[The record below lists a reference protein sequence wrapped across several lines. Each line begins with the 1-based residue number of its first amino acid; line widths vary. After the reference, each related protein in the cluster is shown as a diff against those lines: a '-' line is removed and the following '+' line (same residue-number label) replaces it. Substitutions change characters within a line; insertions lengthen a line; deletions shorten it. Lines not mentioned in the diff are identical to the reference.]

1 MGTTASAQPHPA
13 PPGKQVPPLAALPR
27 VPGAER
33 VKYTRVIEALERL
46 AADGT
51 IAAGQRLPPHRSLAR
66 QLGVT
71 IATLTRAMADLTR
84 RGVLVTRSGS
94 GTFVASSAAPASV
107 AADGIADLRLCL
119 PPTGPVDAVL
129 GDALTAAARIPSLFG
144 YEPLGGDA
152 ASRQAG
158 ADWLRLRGLS
168 PTADAVQVVQGAH
181 EGMLAALQAVT
192 RPGDR
197 VLCERLHYTGLR
209 RMAALLQIELIGVPV
224 DAMGI
229 DTEAFAR
236 LCRDAKPR
244 AAVLTPVTQNPT
256 TATMSPAQRQAVIAA
271 ARAADLVIIEDDI
284 NGHLSGIDET
294 PLALLDPDRVILV
307 TSLSKSIAPGLR
319 VGYVLA
325 PVRLRDAV
333 ESALYA
339 LGWIGSGLHGTV
351 AKRLIADGGAA
362 ACLRA
367 QRNEAMVRVRL
378 ARQHLGSAVM
388 VGDGGEAGLRPIY
401 HAWLPMPPGRRAEE
415 FTAELLTR
423 QVLVAPAYS
432 FLQDDSLPPEAVR
445 LSLGGESRAL
455 LGSALQRIATVLA
468 QRGPGLGAVV

>member
-1 MGTTASAQPHPA
+1 MEMPAPARPRRDPPRKPA
-13 PPGKQVPPLAALPR
+13 PPASLAR

-33 VKYTRVIEALERL
+33 VKYTKVIEALEQL
-46 AADGT
+46 ATGGT

-94 GTFVASSAAPASV
+94 GTFVASASAATSV
-107 AADGIADLRLCL
+107 MPDGIADLRLCL
-119 PPTGPVDAVL
+119 PPTGPVEAVL
-129 GDALTAAARIPSLFG
+129 GDTLTAVARIPSLFG
-144 YEPLGGDA
+144 YEALGGDA
-152 ASRQAG
+152 AARQAG

-168 PTADAVQVVQGAH
+168 PTADAVLVVQGAH

-209 RMAALLQIELIGVPV
+209 RMAALLQIELIGVPI
-224 DAMGI
+224 DAEGL

-236 LCRDAKPR
+236 LCREVRPR

-256 TATMSPAQRQAVIAA
+256 TATMSPGQRQAVIAA
-271 ARAADLVIIEDDI
+271 ARAADLVLIEDDI
-284 NGHLSGIDET
+284 NGHLSSIDET
-294 PLALLDPDRVILV
+294 PLALLAPERVILV

-325 PVRLRDAV
+325 PARLRDAV
-333 ESALYA
+333 ESALYT
-339 LGWIGSGLHGTV
+339 LGWIGSGLHGAV

-367 QRNEAMVRVRL
+367 QRTEAMARVRL
-378 ARQHLGSAVM
+378 ARLHLGHAVV
-388 VGDGGEAGLRPIY
+388 VGDGAQAALRPLY

-415 FTAELLTR
+415 FAAELMTR
-423 QVLVAPAYS
+423 QVLVAPAYG
-432 FLQDDSLPPEAVR
+432 FMQDDSQPPEAVR

-455 LGSALQRIATVLA
+455 LTSALQRIATVLA

>member
-1 MGTTASAQPHPA
+1 METTATPQA
-13 PPGKQVPPLAALPR
+13 PPLAALPR

-46 AADGT
+46 ATDGN

-71 IATLTRAMADLTR
+71 IATLTRAMAELTR

-94 GTFVASSAAPASV
+94 GTFVARPSAPAS
-107 AADGIADLRLCL
+107 APADGIADLRLCL
-119 PPTGPVDAVL
+119 PPTGPVETVL
-129 GDALTAAARIPSLFG
+129 GDALTAVARQPSLFG

-152 ASRQAG
+152 AARQAG
-158 ADWLRLRGLS
+158 ADWLRLRGLA
-168 PTADAVQVVQGAH
+168 PAADAVLVVQGAH

-209 RMAALLQIELIGVPV
+209 RMAALLQIELVGVPV
-224 DAMGI
+224 DAAGI
-229 DTEAFAR
+229 DTDAFAR
-236 LCRDAKPR
+236 LCRDAGPR
-244 AAVLTPVTQNPT
+244 AAVLTPVTHNPT

-271 ARAADLVIIEDDI
+271 ARAADLVIVEDDI
-284 NGHLSGIDET
+284 NGHLSGIEET

-319 VGYVLA
+319 VGHVLA
-325 PVRLRDAV
+325 PARLRDAV
-333 ESALYA
+333 EGALHA
-339 LGWIGSGLHGTV
+339 LGWIGSGLHGVV
-351 AKRLIADGGAA
+351 ARRLIADGGAA

-367 QRNEAMVRVRL
+367 QRAEAMARVRL
-378 ARQHLGSAVM
+378 ARQHLGPAVM
-388 VGDGGEAGLRPIY
+388 VGDGAETGPRPLY

-415 FTAELLTR
+415 FTAELLAR
-423 QVLVAPAYS
+423 QVLVAPAYG
-432 FLQDDSLPPEAVR
+432 FLQDDSPSPEAVR

-455 LGSALQRIATVLA
+455 LASALQRIATTLA
-468 QRGPGLGAVV
+468 QAGPRIGPVV